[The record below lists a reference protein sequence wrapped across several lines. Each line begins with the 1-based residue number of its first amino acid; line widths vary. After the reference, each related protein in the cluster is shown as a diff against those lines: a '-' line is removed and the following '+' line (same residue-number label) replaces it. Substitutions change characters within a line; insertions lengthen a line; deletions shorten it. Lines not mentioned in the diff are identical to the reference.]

1 MLGKAGN
8 MADESL
14 TGIRDKMREFT
25 KARDWEK
32 FHDPKSLMLALVG
45 EVGELA
51 ELMQW
56 LPADEV
62 VALAQ
67 QEPLA
72 TRLGEEMSDVLL
84 YLVRLA
90 DVAGVNLPVAVER
103 KMQTSEK
110 RFPPQDFRGD
120 APLKS

>member
-1 MLGKAGN
+1 
-8 MADESL
+8 MAEDSL
-14 TGIRDKMREFT
+14 TGIRDRMREFT

-62 VALAQ
+62 ADLARK
-67 QEPLA
+67 EPLA
-72 TRLGEEMSDVLL
+72 TRLGEEISDVLL
-84 YLVRLA
+84 YLIRLA
-90 DVAGVNLPVAVER
+90 DVAGVDLPSAVER
-103 KMQTSEK
+103 KMQSSEE
-110 RFPPQDFRGD
+110 RFSPQSFQGD
-120 APLKS
+120 APVKS

>member
-67 QEPLA
+67 QEPMA
-72 TRLGEEMSDVLL
+72 TR
-84 YLVRLA
+84 
-90 DVAGVNLPVAVER
+90 
-103 KMQTSEK
+103 
-110 RFPPQDFRGD
+110 
-120 APLKS
+120 